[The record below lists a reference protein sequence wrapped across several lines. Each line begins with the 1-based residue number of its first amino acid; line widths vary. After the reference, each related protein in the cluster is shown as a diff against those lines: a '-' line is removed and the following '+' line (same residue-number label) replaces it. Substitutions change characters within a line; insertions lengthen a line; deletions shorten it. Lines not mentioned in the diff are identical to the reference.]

1 MSTQRTAVKLLLA
14 AVIVEGIV
22 AGMAIHHASNL
33 PAVNYPAKEIRTYFP
48 MPAEIRY
55 FPAKPA
61 HHLKHKSIHCNTSD
75 YIHPI
80 VLP

>member
-14 AVIVEGIV
+14 AVIVEGLVTAYALLNRDPVIV
-22 AGMAIHHASNL
+22 TR
-33 PAVNYPAKEIRTYFP
+33 EIRTYFP

-55 FPAKPA
+55 SPAKRA
-61 HHLKHKSIHCNTSD
+61 HHLRLKSIHCND
-75 YIHPI
+75 VHPI